1 MSLSN
6 PKQENPVT
14 KWIEYSGE
22 TGKFFFYDK
31 EKKEKVSLPL
41 PLKFIVL
48 EELNTISGFSES
60 LSSGIYSNEV
70 LDLSKE
76 NLHVKSFKGGY
87 SANGLYSQIKDNII
101 VNGGKFTKS
110 VYAVIVRPDN
120 SLTEIVNFKF
130 KGASLQ
136 GWFDKSVN
144 VYKSAVIV
152 NSFVSAKKGK
162 TVYQIPVFESSPF
175 TEIQFKLACE
185 QERTLQEYLK
195 QYRLNQ
201 SLKEIPAN
209 EIDEVEAEH
218 MNNEKVKT
226 AINEMNQ
233 EIISENQNEDLPF

>member
-22 TGKFFFYDK
+22 TGKFYFYDK
-31 EKKEKVSLPL
+31 EKKEKVNLLL

-60 LSSGIYSNEV
+60 LNSGIYSNEV

-76 NLHVKSFKGGY
+76 ILHVKSFKGGY
-87 SANGLYSQIKDNII
+87 SANGLYQQIKDNII

-110 VYAVIVRPDN
+110 VYACIIRPDN

-152 NSFVSAKKGK
+152 NSTIEGKKGK
-162 TVYQIPVFESSPF
+162 TIYKIPVFEPVPF
-175 TEIQFKLACE
+175 TDIQFKLACE

-201 SLKEIPAN
+201 SLKEIPID

-218 MNNEKVKT
+218 LNNEKVRT
-226 AINEMNQ
+226 SINELNQ
-233 EIISENQNEDLPF
+233 EVISENLNEDLPF